1 MSTNIGNLIDR
12 IYREY
17 LEPNDDIQ
25 SFSIL
30 RGGMDADA
38 TDTTVEYES
47 DYLTSEEI
55 DLLEPG
61 AVVEIN
67 RELMLVT
74 ALNTSAEQLT
84 VKRAFRGTT
93 LAAHVVGDVMRI
105 NPVFPRNT
113 VFDAVS
119 DQIHNL
125 YPTLFSVETKTVTA
139 SDGYT
144 LLGTYDSP
152 GSNNY
157 LVSVLKAISQYTDFS
172 SGSDQTGVVFQ
183 PVSVELI
190 TLPNPFTYT
199 DSNGTERTVTYTS
212 GPNVV
217 NALQFYSIS
226 QGHTVY
232 VTFKKKFLDVKDYD
246 SDGDI
251 EDTTLTEIGL
261 ETEYEPIIMAGVAAQ
276 MVSGRDIP
284 TATIENITQSMQL
297 ANFPVGSATSVR
309 NSLLQYQQVLIQQ
322 ARKNLRARYPE
333 AVEINGVNSGVQ

>member
-25 SFSIL
+25 SFSVL
-30 RGGMDADA
+30 RGALAADLTA
-38 TDTTVEYES
+38 TTVEYES
-47 DYLTSEEI
+47 DYLTSEEE
-55 DLLEPG
+55 DMLEPG

-74 ALNTSAEQLT
+74 ALNTSAEQIT

-93 LAAHVVGDVMRI
+93 LAEHFVDDVIRL
-105 NPVFPRNT
+105 NPVYPRNT

-125 YPTLFSVETKTVTA
+125 YPTLFAVETKSVTA

-144 LLGTYDSP
+144 LLGTYDAP
-152 GSNNY
+152 GTNNY

-172 SGSDQTGVVFQ
+172 SGSDQTGVIFQ
-183 PVSVELI
+183 PVSVQLV

-199 DSNGTERTVTYTS
+199 DGDGTERTITYTS

-251 EDTTLTEIGL
+251 EDTTLAEIGL

-276 MVSGRDIP
+276 LVSGRDIP
-284 TATIENITQSMQL
+284 AVTIENITQSMQL
-297 ANFPVGSATSVR
+297 SNFPVGSASSIR
-309 NSLLQYQQVLIQQ
+309 NSLLQYQQLLIQQ